1 MAILGFVLVFIGGS
15 VLGGVGFGM
24 NTWQYYA
31 ISLPL
36 IFGAMMVGAAK

>member
-1 MAILGFVLVFIGGS
+1 MAILGFVLVFIGGV

-31 ISLPL
+31 ISIPL
-36 IFGAMMVGAAK
+36 ILGAVMVGAAK